1 MSRIVSNKLAIL
13 SPYLA
18 LVGIFGVVSLAAA
31 QLAGEAQR
39 AAEIA
44 TKPLFADPY
53 QVVAIIT
60 LVGAAL
66 VVLVALLLA
75 EGKGTRKRKR
85 IDKR

>member
-53 QVVAIIT
+53 QVVATIT

-66 VVLVALLLA
+66 VVLVAFA
-75 EGKGTRKRKR
+75 PRRGKRNKETQTH
-85 IDKR
+85 